1 MKSADH
7 YLTVGDSLFA
17 SLESS
22 LLLMYDRLIIH
33 ILKEHDFIDVLSAN
47 LDKLQTG
54 IFYIYENSQ
63 FKPDER
69 DW

>member
-1 MKSADH
+1 
-7 YLTVGDSLFA
+7 
-17 SLESS
+17 
-22 LLLMYDRLIIH
+22 MYDRLIIY